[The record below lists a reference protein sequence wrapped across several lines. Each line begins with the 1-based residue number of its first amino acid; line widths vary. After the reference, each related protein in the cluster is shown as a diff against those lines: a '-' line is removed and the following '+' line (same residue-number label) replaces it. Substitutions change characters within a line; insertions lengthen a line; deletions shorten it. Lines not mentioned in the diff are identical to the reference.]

1 MRILILFLS
10 FLLVSSFAY
19 AEDEEGAEPITE
31 YLELTPKFTVNLDKP
46 KKYLAVNVQLLLEG
60 DEFIEKVKNNLPPLR
75 HELIMLFSG
84 RSTVGLQTMEQRELL
99 RKEAKEALAKVM
111 EKMLKGNE
119 GLKDVFFTEFLVN

>member
-31 YLELTPKFTVNLDKP
+31 YLELMPKFTVNLDKP